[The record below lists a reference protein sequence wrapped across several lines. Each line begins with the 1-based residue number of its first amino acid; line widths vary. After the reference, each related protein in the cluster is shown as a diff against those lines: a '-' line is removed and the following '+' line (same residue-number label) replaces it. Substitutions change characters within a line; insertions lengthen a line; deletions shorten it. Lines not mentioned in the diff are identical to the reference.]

1 MSLLTLTAAY
11 WLHMAA
17 TVVWIGG
24 LFFQAAILHPA
35 LDGSTSE
42 QHVLR
47 LLRAVRRRFQPLS
60 WLSLAVLVG
69 TGLMQMS
76 ASPNY
81 EGLLGLGN
89 RWAAAIFVK
98 HLAILLMVGA
108 AAVQTWVLHPRLER
122 SLLAGPQQQGDEQAT
137 VRLDA
142 RLTAVNVVLA
152 LLVLAL
158 TAVARTA

>member
-1 MSLLTLTAAY
+1 MDLIALTGAY

-35 LDGSTSE
+35 IDGSASNDE
-42 QHVLR
+42 ALR
-47 LLRAVRRRFQPLS
+47 LLRSVRRRFQPLS
-60 WLSLAVLVG
+60 WLSLAVLFG

-89 RWAAAIFVK
+89 RWAAAIFAK
-98 HLAILLMVGA
+98 HIAILLMVGA

-122 SLLAGPQQQGDEQAT
+122 SLISHSRGELHDTDAA
-137 VRLDA
+137 RLDA
-142 RLTAVNVVLA
+142 RLTTVNLA
-152 LLVLAL
+152 LALIVLAL